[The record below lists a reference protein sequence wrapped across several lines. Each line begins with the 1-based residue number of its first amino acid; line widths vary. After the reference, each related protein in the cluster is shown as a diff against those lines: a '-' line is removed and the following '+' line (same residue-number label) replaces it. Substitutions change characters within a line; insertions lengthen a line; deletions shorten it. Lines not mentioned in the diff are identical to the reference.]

1 MNKKAEVKAD
11 IGEEIDNLLAL
22 LPAPAS
28 LLDSNKLSQAEK
40 EKVAITRACL
50 NAAKDIQESEVNR
63 LNPLPLAERTQRT
76 SQEEIYNL
84 VECQVNLTKG
94 INSIYTQERLSEGEF
109 LVISIAQVFLEL
121 FTVAMGKLGE

>member
-28 LLDSNKLSQAEK
+28 LLDSNKWTQEEK
-40 EKVAITRACL
+40 EKIVITRACL

>member
-22 LPAPAS
+22 LPTPAS
-28 LLDSNKLSQAEK
+28 LLDSNKWTQEEK
-40 EKVAITRACL
+40 EKIVITRACL
-50 NAAKDIQESEVNR
+50 NAAKDMQESEVNR

-84 VECQVNLTKG
+84 VECHVNLTKG

-109 LVISIAQVFLEL
+109 LVISIAQTFLEL